1 MGKLYLHGCD
11 KQGHP
16 LLHFVPRLNVPTE
29 RNLEDLTKVIIWWQ
43 EYAAFNLPQN
53 MSKFSVLIDRT
64 DVLSSNFDQDLGKVI
79 STISEQYPERL
90 HQCIVFP
97 TGLMF
102 YGLYAIACLFLD
114 PLTQAKI
121 KPMLYFEGVQ
131 ELVADEYIP
140 ATMGGKSEFVF
151 VADDFN
157 DLPSEKPR

>member
-1 MGKLYLHGCD
+1 
-11 KQGHP
+11 
-16 LLHFVPRLNVPTE
+16 
-29 RNLEDLTKVIIWWQ
+29 
-43 EYAAFNLPQN
+43 

-79 STISEQYPERL
+79 SMISEHYPERL
-90 HQCIVFP
+90 HHCIVYP
-97 TGLMF
+97 TGMMF

-140 ATMGGKSEFVF
+140 KTMGGSSEYVF
-151 VADDFN
+151 NAEDFS
-157 DLPSEKPR
+157 DLHSK